1 MTKLISL
8 KRAKSKAGTVSTLMT
23 RPAITVRP
31 DLRLETLQQ
40 LFLERGLSRVPVV
53 DESGRAIG
61 VVAKT
66 DLIRHQV
73 DEGDTH
79 EEVRDF
85 NGHVHNEPRT
95 VDDVMT
101 RSVVTVPAE
110 APLWVAAEL
119 MSAQALHG
127 LPVVNHDDVVI
138 GVISSLDFVRY
149 VARQRGQ

>member
-1 MTKLISL
+1 MSKVISL
-8 KRAKSKAGTVSTLMT
+8 KHKPKPETVSALMT

-31 DLRLETLQQ
+31 DLSLETLQQ

-53 DESGRAIG
+53 DETGRAIG

-66 DLIRHQV
+66 DLIAHQA
-73 DEGDTH
+73 DQGDTH

-85 NGHVHNEPRT
+85 NGHVHDEPRT

-101 RSVVTVPAE
+101 KSVVTVPAD

-119 MSAQALHG
+119 MAERALHG
-127 LPVVNHDDVVI
+127 LPVVNREDVVI

-149 VARQRGQ
+149 VARRRGA